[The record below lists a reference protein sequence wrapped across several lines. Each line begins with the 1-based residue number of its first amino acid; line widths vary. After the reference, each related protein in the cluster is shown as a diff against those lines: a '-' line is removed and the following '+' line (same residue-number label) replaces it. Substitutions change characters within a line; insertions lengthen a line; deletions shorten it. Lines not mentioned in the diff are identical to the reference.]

1 MTRDNHYQSITPNSS
16 NSSLNESKLSSCS
29 GSLKEENKSQ
39 SRHYYFDDEEKIMKC
54 KVSPDVD
61 ETRVK

>member
-16 NSSLNESKLSSCS
+16 NSSLNESKMSSCN

-54 KVSPDVD
+54 
-61 ETRVK
+61 